1 MFKISTSELNKHK
14 KISVV
19 FDGGLQRIC
28 VNDLQE
34 LTEIGK
40 IFKWFF
46 FLQKPNLLRT
56 RTAEQK

>member
-14 KISVV
+14 KISAV
-19 FDGGLQRIC
+19 FDGGYKEYVSMIYKNLRKL
-28 VNDLQE
+28 VR
-34 LTEIGK
+34 
-40 IFKWFF
+40 FSSVFF